1 MSLSGCAEPITHDN
15 QMTESA
21 LTPAAQQAV
30 RRSRKRLLWLALL
43 FFGPLAV
50 SFFLYYGDLWR
61 PAGGTN
67 KGSLVEPPR
76 PLPAIALTLTSGEQS
91 PPDLLRGRW
100 SWVYIGNGKCD
111 ERCRVALADIRHA
124 RLLLVE
130 KAERVQRVF
139 LATSDC
145 CDMEYLGREHPGLI
159 VARLDN
165 AELASLFQIDA
176 TPVENGGHIYLVDPL
191 GNLMMSY
198 APDAPSMGLLE
209 DIKKLLK
216 LSHIG

>member
-1 MSLSGCAEPITHDN
+1 MNEPRSHV
-15 QMTESA
+15 ESV
-21 LTPAAQQAV
+21 AAIHAS
-30 RRSRKRLLWLALL
+30 RRRLLWLALL

-50 SFFLYYGDLWR
+50 SFLLYYGELWR
-61 PAGGTN
+61 PEGGTN
-67 KGSLVEPPR
+67 KGELVQPPR
-76 PLPAIALTLTSGEQS
+76 PLQAIPLTLANGEKSS
-91 PPDLLRGRW
+91 PKVLRERW
-100 SWVYIGNGKCD
+100 SWVYIGDGRCD
-111 ERCRVALADIRHA
+111 ARCRTALTDLRQA

-139 LATSDC
+139 LVTDNC
-145 CDMEYLGREHPGLI
+145 CDQEYLTKEHPGLI
-159 VARLDN
+159 VALLDN
-165 AELASLFQIDA
+165 PELAAQFEIGKESTA
-176 TPVENGGHIYLVDPL
+176 AGRIYLVDPL

>member
-1 MSLSGCAEPITHDN
+1 MTGSLPATEDN
-15 QMTESA
+15 A
-21 LTPAAQQAV
+21 AV
-30 RRSRKRLLWLALL
+30 RSSRRRLLWLALM
-43 FFGPLAV
+43 FFGPLAI
-50 SFFLYYGDLWR
+50 SFLLYYGDVWR
-61 PAGGTN
+61 PEGGTN

-76 PLPAIALTLTSGEQS
+76 PLPAIALTLPSGEQS
-91 PPDLLRGRW
+91 SPEILHSRW

-111 ERCRVALADIRHA
+111 DRCRTALADIRQA

-145 CDMEYLGREHPGLI
+145 CDMEYFGREHPGLI
-159 VARLDN
+159 VARLGN
-165 AELASLFQIDA
+165 TELAGLFQLDA
-176 TPVENGGHIYLVDPL
+176 TPLESSGRIYLVDPL